1 MDSPVLARFL
11 LLLLEKDIGEL
22 ARAFLKAVVASH
34 ALGAAYSSR
43 VENAENSRP
52 SSASTKVLSAAATD
66 AVSGRSPPL
75 REDSKST
82 TQEAVL
88 ESERASLA
96 TAATRGAS
104 AIADASSA
112 DSLYSAGSSATL
124 EREREKVCASG
135 RAHRD
140 YRVLHDHRVRRDYRV
155 HHVRRV
161 RVNHVRRVRVHHVHR
176 VRHARHARHVRR
188 DRGDDDDDAAVASDG
203 CASVGDDVEGDVDV
217 DYGDSCDS
225 CAEVGDGSCKAVV
238 RDGRALPDRGSLVC
252 VAVEMGGAVGTTNDV
267 ACCDACV
274 CLEMVVD
281 YSFLLENSSHHRCL
295 VFSAGSVVV
304 QATVVSELA
313 AILRLVGLRYA

>member
-1 MDSPVLARFL
+1 MGSPVLARFL

-22 ARAFLKAVVASH
+22 ARAFLKAAVASH

-43 VENAENSRP
+43 VEHAENSMP

-66 AVSGRSPPL
+66 VVSGRSPLL

-96 TAATRGAS
+96 TAATRCAS
-104 AIADASSA
+104 AIVDASSA
-112 DSLYSAGSSATL
+112 DSLCSAGSSATL

-161 RVNHVRRVRVHHVHR
+161 RVHLVHR

-225 CAEVGDGSCKAVV
+225 YAEVGDGSCKAVV
-238 RDGRALPDRGSLVC
+238 RDGRALPDRGSLVRA
-252 VAVEMGGAVGTTNDV
+252 AVEMGGAVGTTNDV

-274 CLEMVVD
+274 CLEIVVD
-281 YSFLLENSSHHRCL
+281 YSFLLENSSHHHFL
-295 VFSAGSVVV
+295 VFSAGLVAV

>member
-22 ARAFLKAVVASH
+22 ARAFLKAAVASH

-43 VENAENSRP
+43 VEHAENSRP

-66 AVSGRSPPL
+66 VVSGRSPLL

-140 YRVLHDHRVRRDYRV
+140 YRVLHDHRVRRDVRRDV
-155 HHVRRV
+155 PHVRRV
-161 RVNHVRRVRVHHVHR
+161 RRA
-176 VRHARHARHVRR
+176 RHARHVRHVRR

-238 RDGRALPDRGSLVC
+238 RDGRALPDRGSLVRA
-252 VAVEMGGAVGTTNDV
+252 AVEMGGAVGTTNDV

-274 CLEMVVD
+274 CLEIVVD
-281 YSFLLENSSHHRCL
+281 YSFLLENSSHHHFL
-295 VFSAGSVVV
+295 VFSAGLVAV
-304 QATVVSELA
+304 QATVVSELV